1 MTGKLVT
8 RCRACG
14 SKSLSPA
21 FSLGD
26 GRDYVFCDPDK
37 DVTACGL
44 LQQAT
49 MTQRDDNAVCEGVSR
64 SHRHRLRAAVSEAME
79 MVTTRDGLALD
90 IGCGDGTLTSF
101 YPRWIEAVSVDVVTP
116 VEGASDWAKVVTGA
130 FPEKPALS
138 AIRKHAGNRKFD
150 IITAISVLGEQSAPG
165 QFLLAIREQLVDD
178 GIAIVE
184 TTYASLALMRNH
196 VDAFH
201 EQAEAVYTLTNLE
214 AEVRKAGLKIVRG
227 AMTETNGGSIRL
239 FLAHDGYAGHDYVP
253 WLEQLARLWDE
264 ESVLNLANRATFQA
278 FIQRVERNKSEMADI
293 LDNMERYNLHAH
305 VIGADTAMRAL
316 LDTYGINGN
325 HVSFVIGRGPDEG
338 RTPRNLPVGDGF
350 VEVVA
355 EEDVRLAQPD
365 YLFGCAS
372 QRREIL
378 EHWRDAIFNGV
389 KVVFLTP
396 EVEIIDDRNYGAE
409 LGKALAVT
417 DGPGS
422 VDTLKAVLS
431 TVRRPRLVA
440 VNTALEA

>member
-21 FSLGD
+21 FSLGQD
-26 GRDYVFCDPDK
+26 RDYVFCDPDK

-44 LQQAT
+44 LQQAVIADREST
-49 MTQRDDNAVCEGVSR
+49 PQAEGVSR

-101 YPRWIEAVSVDVVTP
+101 YPRWIEAVSVDKVDP
-116 VEGASDWAKVVTGA
+116 GKGAHDWAKIVQGV
-130 FPEKPALS
+130 FPEKATLER
-138 AIRKHAGNRKFD
+138 IRDHAGKRKFD
-150 IITAISVLGEQSAPG
+150 IITAISVLGEQTAPG
-165 QFLLAIREQLVDD
+165 AFLIALRDQLADD
-178 GIAIVE
+178 GIAIIE

-201 EQAEAVYTLTNLE
+201 HDAETIFTLTNLE
-214 AEVRKAGLKIVRG
+214 AEARKAGLKIVRG

-239 FLAHDGYAGHDYVP
+239 FLTHEDYAGHDYVP

-264 ESVLNLANRATFQA
+264 ESVLNLASRATFQA
-278 FIQRVERNKSEMADI
+278 FIQRVERNKAEMADI
-293 LDNMERYNLHAH
+293 LDNMERFNLHAH
-305 VIGADTAMRAL
+305 VIGADPAMRAL
-316 LDTYGINGN
+316 LETYGISGS
-325 HVSFVIGRGPDEG
+325 HVSFVIGRETGEVK
-338 RTPRNLPVGDGF
+338 TPRNMPVGDGF
-350 VEVVA
+350 IEIVA

-365 YLFGCAS
+365 YLFACAS
-372 QRREIL
+372 QRREVL

-396 EVEIIDDRNYGAE
+396 EVEIIDDKNYGTE

-422 VDTLKAVLS
+422 VETLKAVLS